1 MYLNNSWG
9 KTMDI
14 LHRSMSVN
22 SMRQEVIANN
32 IANADTPNFKRSD
45 VNFETSLKQALESED
60 KEIFPAKMSSEKHIP
75 FDRPIDYRTV
85 QARRTLDY
93 LTQTDAN
100 GNNVDLEEE
109 TSKAVKEQLSYNLM
123 VQTVS
128 GHFNNINLVLRG

>member
-22 SMRQEVIANN
+22 QMRQEVIANN

-93 LTQTDAN
+93 LTQSDAN

-109 TSKAVKEQLSYNLM
+109 TSNAVKEQLSYNLM

-128 GHFNNINLVLRG
+128 AHFNNINLVLRG